1 MTQVLDFARVRLLAA
16 ALAAGVLMAAAPAQA
31 GGNVER
37 GQAKAAQVCAACHAV
52 NGDWNKTL
60 QPEYPQLAGQHYDYL
75 VTVLN
80 AYKQGDKSV
89 IGRKNA
95 VMVPM
100 AKALSRQD
108 IEDVAAFLSKQ
119 PGDLRV
125 RH

>member
-1 MTQVLDFARVRLLAA
+1 MKHRSSSILALTALAA
-16 ALAAGVLMAAAPAQA
+16 AFVMAASAHAAGDA
-31 GGNVER
+31 ER
-37 GQAKAAQVCAACHAV
+37 GKAKATAVCAACHAV

-60 QPEYPQLAGQHYDYL
+60 QPEYPKLAGQHYDYL
-75 VTVLN
+75 VTSLN

-108 IEDVAAFLSKQ
+108 VEDLAAFLSKL
-119 PGDLRV
+119 PGDLKV
-125 RH
+125 RQ